1 MVPDVVAARDA
12 MHAAIDELM
21 DRAKAEGRMRQ
32 GVDSRDLKMLFAG
45 VAQMLRADG
54 NRDPV
59 EWRRYAGLVA
69 DALRA

>member
-1 MVPDVVAARDA
+1 
-12 MHAAIDELM
+12 
-21 DRAKAEGRMRQ
+21 
-32 GVDSRDLKMLFAG
+32 MLFAG

-54 NRDPV
+54 NRDPA